1 MVGAAQMRS
10 PLFVFAMNYLA
21 HAYLSS
27 DSPEMILGGMLGDF
41 VKGSFQG
48 RYAPEICRGIALHRQ
63 IDCFT
68 DSHSVIRASKQIISP
83 GRRRFAGIMIDL
95 FCDHFLAKH
104 WGRYWDQLS
113 LWGTEGR
120 VALPLPQ
127 RSLHD
132 FSQHVYRTLLDRQ
145 EILPDRLRR
154 ILPYM
159 VEQNWLTSYQ
169 DISNI
174 GRALNGISQRLK
186 RQNTLFN
193 SVEELEQNYHFF
205 EQTFEAFFP
214 QLILFAKTAPCHS

>member
-1 MVGAAQMRS
+1 
-10 PLFVFAMNYLA
+10 MNYLA

-27 DSPEMILGGMLGDF
+27 DSPEMILGGILGDF
-41 VKGSFQG
+41 VKGSFDG
-48 RYAPEICRGIALHRQ
+48 RYSPEICRGIALHRQ

-68 DSHSVIRASKQIISP
+68 DSHSMIRASKQMISP
-83 GRRRFAGIMIDL
+83 SRRRFAGIMIDL

-104 WGRYWDQLS
+104 WGQYSGQLS
-113 LWGTEGR
+113 LRGTGER

-127 RSLHD
+127 GSLHD

-154 ILPYM
+154 MLPYM

-214 QLILFAKTAPCHS
+214 QLILFAKTAGYSL